1 MNIFLLEDDILLKD
15 GISHY
20 LKLIGHTVHSERNGN
35 IAKEI
40 LKKTNFDLL
49 ILDINVPDLD
59 GLSLLEELH
68 NNQIIIPTI
77 YISAI
82 IDIEDITKAF
92 NLGCCDYLKK
102 PFHLNELQLRINN
115 IIKTRQ
121 LNSVHKRLS
130 KSYSFDLNTR
140 SLLFNGEAQ
149 TLNRRQLQVIELLAK
164 NRGNVVYFDMFRDYI
179 WENELISDSTIRSE
193 IYRLKKNL
201 KENFIKTIR
210 NIGYLI
216 ERPN

>member
-20 LKLIGHTVHSERNGN
+20 LKLIGHKVDSERNGN
-35 IAKEI
+35 SAKEI
-40 LKKTNFDLL
+40 LKKTSFDLL
-49 ILDINVPDLD
+49 ILDINVPELD
-59 GLSLLEELH
+59 GLALLEYLH
-68 NNQIIIPTI
+68 KNQIIIPTI

-82 IDIEDITKAF
+82 IDIEDITRAF
-92 NLGCCDYLKK
+92 NLGCYDYLKK

-121 LNSVHKRLS
+121 INSIHKRLS

-140 SLLFNGEAQ
+140 TLLFNGESL

-164 NRGNVVYFDMFRDYI
+164 NRANVVTFDMFRHYI
-179 WENELISDSTIRSE
+179 WEDELISDTTIRSE

-210 NIGYLI
+210 NIGYII
-216 ERPN
+216 ERPD